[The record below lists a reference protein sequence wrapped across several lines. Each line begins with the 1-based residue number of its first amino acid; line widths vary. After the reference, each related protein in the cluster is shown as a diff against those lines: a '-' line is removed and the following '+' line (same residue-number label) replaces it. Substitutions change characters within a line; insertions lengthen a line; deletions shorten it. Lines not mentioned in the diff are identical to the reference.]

1 MAGKFPGQV
10 AYIVTNEA
18 CERFSYY
25 GMLSILSIYLAKPMR
40 LGEDRATE
48 VVHLFATAVYF
59 LPILGGWIADRWL
72 GRYRTI
78 LSLSLFYC
86 LGHGALALY
95 EGKLWGIYLGLGLIA
110 LGAGGIKPC
119 VSAFVGDQFPD
130 QDEKSLRKV
139 YGLFYWSINIGAFFG
154 FAVIPRFRDAAGYSW
169 AFALPGI
176 FMGIATLVFWLGRR
190 RYVIAPSARAAVQP
204 RSKTNMVDTLK
215 LVGRIALIF
224 LPIPI
229 FWSLFNQ
236 VNSTWV
242 FQGSRMQPF
251 HILGYKVDAES
262 MQSVGALLVLMW
274 VPVLTFGVYP
284 LAERFGL
291 RPTPL
296 RRIGVGL
303 FLAALAYLVCA
314 AIQMS
319 IDQGQRLNPPG
330 QKLSIAWQVLPY
342 IILEAGE
349 VMVSATALEFAF
361 SQAPASLKS
370 TIMSLWLMTIA
381 GGHFLV
387 AAFTNLN
394 ARFFNAKGAAEFL
407 FYAGLMFVGI
417 AMFVWVATRYRP
429 QEERGAIAVPASA
442 S

>member
-25 GMLSILSIYLAKPMR
+25 GMLSILSIYLAKPMQ

-59 LPILGGWIADRWL
+59 LPILGGWLADRWL

-176 FMGIATLVFWLGRR
+176 FMGIATIVFWLGRR
-190 RYVIAPSARAAVQP
+190 RYIMAPPARATTDTSRRHNRAE
-204 RSKTNMVDTLK
+204 TLK
-215 LVGRIALIF
+215 VVGRIALIF

-229 FWSLFNQ
+229 FWALFNQ
-236 VNSTWV
+236 VNTTWV
-242 FQGSRMQPF
+242 FQGTKMVPF
-251 HILGYKVDAES
+251 HILGYGVDAES
-262 MQSVGALLVLMW
+262 MQAAGALLVLIW
-274 VPVLTFGVYP
+274 VPILTLGIYP
-284 LAERFGL
+284 MAERFGF
-291 RPTPL
+291 RATPL
-296 RRIGVGL
+296 RRMGIGM
-303 FLAALAYLVCA
+303 FLAAVSFVVCA
-314 AIQMS
+314 VIQTK
-319 IDQGQRLNPPG
+319 IDQGQRL
-330 QKLSIAWQVLPY
+330 SIAWQLVPY

-387 AAFTNLN
+387 AVFTNLN
-394 ARFFNAKGAAEFL
+394 ARFVRATGAAEFL
-407 FYAGLMFVGI
+407 FYAVLMFTVAG
-417 AMFVWVATRYRP
+417 AFAWVASRYRP
-429 QEERGAIAVPASA
+429 QENPGAMAVPASA

>member
-25 GMLSILSIYLAKPMR
+25 GMLSILSIYLAKPMQ

-48 VVHLFATAVYF
+48 IVHLFATAVYF
-59 LPILGGWIADRWL
+59 LPILGGWLADRWL

-154 FAVIPRFRDAAGYSW
+154 FMVIPRFRDFAGYSW

-190 RYVIAPSARAAVQP
+190 RYVVAPPARAAVGTAP
-204 RSKTNMVDTLK
+204 KPHKANTLK
-215 LVGRIALIF
+215 VVGRIALIF

-229 FWSLFNQ
+229 FWALFNQ
-236 VNSTWV
+236 VNTTWV
-242 FQGSRMQPF
+242 FQGSRMEAFFIFGPK
-251 HILGYKVDAES
+251 GYKVDGES
-262 MQSVGALLVLMW
+262 MQAAGALLVLIW
-274 VPVLTFGVYP
+274 VPILTLGIYP
-284 LAERFGL
+284 MAERFGF
-291 RPTPL
+291 RATPL
-296 RRIGVGL
+296 RRMGIGM
-303 FLAALAYLVCA
+303 FLGALSFVVCA
-314 AIQMS
+314 AIQMK
-319 IDQGQRLNPPG
+319 IDQGQ
-330 QKLSIAWQVLPY
+330 KLSVAWQLVPY

-387 AAFTNLN
+387 AVFTNLN
-394 ARFFNAKGAAEFL
+394 ARFVKATGAAEFL
-407 FYAGLMFVGI
+407 FYAVLMFTVAG
-417 AMFVWVATRYRP
+417 AFAWVASRYRSRDEP
-429 QEERGAIAVPASA
+429 GAIAVPASA

>member
-1 MAGKFPGQV
+1 MARTFPRQV

-25 GMLSILSIYLAKPMR
+25 GMLSILSIYLADGMR
-40 LGEDRATE
+40 LGKTNATE

-59 LPILGGWIADRWL
+59 LPILGGWLADRWL

-86 LGHGALALY
+86 LGHAALALY
-95 EGKLWGIYLGLGLIA
+95 EGRLWGIYLGLGLIA
-110 LGAGGIKPC
+110 IGAGGIKPC

-130 QDEKSLRKV
+130 QDEEKLRKV
-139 YGLFYWSINIGAFFG
+139 YGLFYFSINIGAFFG
-154 FAVIPRFRDAAGYSW
+154 FMIIPRFRDAAGYSW

-190 RYVIAPSARAAVQP
+190 HYLMTPPAREAVQGRAKP
-204 RSKTNMVDTLK
+204 DRTETWRV
-215 LVGRIALIF
+215 VRRIALIF

-229 FWSLFNQ
+229 FWALFNQ
-236 VNSTWV
+236 VNTTWV
-242 FQGSRMQPF
+242 FQGKQMVPF
-251 HILGYKVDAES
+251 YILGFKVDAES
-262 MQSVGALLVLMW
+262 MQATGALLVLIW
-274 VPVLTFGVYP
+274 VPVLTLGVYP
-284 LAERFGL
+284 LVERLGL
-291 RPTPL
+291 RATTL
-296 RRIGVGL
+296 RRMGFGM
-303 FLAALAYLVCA
+303 FLGAVSFVVCA
-314 AIQMS
+314 AIQAQL
-319 IDQGQRLNPPG
+319 DGG
-330 QKLSIAWQVLPY
+330 QKLSIAWQVVPY

-349 VMVSATALEFAF
+349 VMLSATALEFAF

-387 AAFTNLN
+387 AVITNLN
-394 ARFFNAKGAAEFL
+394 ARFVKAAGASEFL
-407 FYAGLMFVGI
+407 FYAVLMFVVT
-417 AMFVWVATRYRP
+417 AAFAVVASRYRP
-429 QEERGAIAVPASA
+429 REEPGATAVPASA

>member
-1 MAGKFPGQV
+1 MAEPFPRQV

-25 GMLSILSIYLAKPMR
+25 GMLSILSLYLSNEMR
-40 LGEDRATE
+40 LGKTAATE
-48 VVHLFATAVYF
+48 IVHLFATAVYF
-59 LPILGGWIADRWL
+59 LPILGGWLADRWL

-86 LGHGALALY
+86 LGHGALALF

-110 LGAGGIKPC
+110 VGAGGIKPC
-119 VSAFVGDQFPD
+119 VSAFVGDQFPN
-130 QDEKSLRKV
+130 QNEKMLRKL
-139 YGLFYWSINIGAFFG
+139 YGFFYWSINIGAFFG
-154 FAVIPRFRDAAGYSW
+154 FAVIPRFREAKGYSW

-190 RYVIAPSARAAVQP
+190 RYIMTPPTRATAQAPGS
-204 RSKTNMVDTLK
+204 TNKADTMK
-215 LVGRIALIF
+215 VVGRIALIF
-224 LPIPI
+224 LPIPF
-229 FWSLFNQ
+229 FWALFNQ
-236 VNSTWV
+236 VNTTWV
-242 FQGSRMQPF
+242 FQGTKMVPF
-251 HILGYKVDAES
+251 NILGYKVDAES
-262 MQSVGALLVLMW
+262 MQAAGALLVLMW
-274 VPVLTFGVYP
+274 VPVLTLGIYP
-284 LAERFGL
+284 MAERLGF
-291 RPTPL
+291 RATPL
-296 RRIGVGL
+296 RRMGIGM
-303 FLAALAYLVCA
+303 FLGAVSFVVCA
-314 AIQMS
+314 AIQTN
-319 IDQGQRLNPPG
+319 IDKGQS
-330 QKLSIAWQVLPY
+330 LSIAWQLVPY

-394 ARFFNAKGAAEFL
+394 ARFVKAAGAAEFL
-407 FYAGLMFVGI
+407 FYAVLMFV
-417 AMFVWVATRYRP
+417 VAGAFAWMASRYRP
-429 QEERGAIAVPASA
+429 RAEPGAMAVPASA

>member
-1 MAGKFPGQV
+1 MAEPFPRQV

-25 GMLSILSIYLAKPMR
+25 GMLSILSLYLADGMR
-40 LGEDRATE
+40 MGKTSATE

-59 LPILGGWIADRWL
+59 LPIVGGWLADRWL

-86 LGHGALALY
+86 LGHGALALF

-119 VSAFVGDQFPD
+119 VSAFVGDQFLD
-130 QDEKSLRKV
+130 QDEKRLRKV

-154 FAVIPRFRDAAGYSW
+154 FMVIPRFRDTAGYSW

-190 RYVIAPSARAAVQP
+190 RYVIAPPARATVGTTPKAD
-204 RSKTNMVDTLK
+204 KTDTLK
-215 LVGRIALIF
+215 VVRRIALIF

-229 FWSLFNQ
+229 FWALFNQ
-236 VNSTWV
+236 VNTTWV
-242 FQGSRMQPF
+242 FQGTKMASF
-251 HILGYKVDAES
+251 HLLGYKVDAES
-262 MQSVGALLVLMW
+262 MQAAGALLVLVW
-274 VPVLTFGVYP
+274 VPILTLGIYP
-284 LAERFGL
+284 MAERFGF
-291 RPTPL
+291 RATPL
-296 RRIGVGL
+296 RRMGIGM
-303 FLAALAYLVCA
+303 FLGALSFVVCA
-314 AIQMS
+314 AIQMK
-319 IDQGQRLNPPG
+319 IDQG
-330 QKLSIAWQVLPY
+330 KTLSIAWQLVPY

-361 SQAPASLKS
+361 SQAPVSLKS

-381 GGHFLV
+381 AGHFLV
-387 AAFTNLN
+387 AVFTNLN
-394 ARFFNAKGAAEFL
+394 ARFVKATGAAEFL
-407 FYAGLMFVGI
+407 FYAVLML
-417 AMFVWVATRYRP
+417 AVAGAFAYVASRYRP
-429 QEERGAIAVPASA
+429 REEPGAIPVAASA

>member
-1 MAGKFPGQV
+1 MAEPFPRQV

-25 GMLSILSIYLAKPMR
+25 GMLSILSIYLADGMR
-40 LGEDRATE
+40 LGKTSATE

-59 LPILGGWIADRWL
+59 LPILGGWLADRWL

-86 LGHGALALY
+86 LGHGALALF

-119 VSAFVGDQFPD
+119 VSAFVGDQFLD
-130 QDEKSLRKV
+130 QNEKRLRKV

-154 FAVIPRFRDAAGYSW
+154 FTVIPRFRDAAGYSW

-190 RYVIAPSARAAVQP
+190 RYVIAPPARATVDTALKP
-204 RSKTNMVDTLK
+204 DKADTLK
-215 LVGRIALIF
+215 VVRRIALIF

-229 FWSLFNQ
+229 FWALFNQ
-236 VNSTWV
+236 VNTTWV
-242 FQGSRMQPF
+242 FQGKQMVPF

-262 MQSVGALLVLMW
+262 MQAAGALLVLIW
-274 VPVLTFGVYP
+274 VPILTLGVYP
-284 LAERFGL
+284 MAERFGF
-291 RPTPL
+291 RATPL
-296 RRIGVGL
+296 RRMGIGM
-303 FLAALAYLVCA
+303 FLGAVSFIVCA

-319 IDQGQRLNPPG
+319 IDKE
-330 QKLSIAWQVLPY
+330 QKLSIAWQVVPY

-387 AAFTNLN
+387 AVFTNLN
-394 ARFFNAKGAAEFL
+394 ARFVKATGAAEFL
-407 FYAGLMFVGI
+407 FYAVLMFAVAG
-417 AMFVWVATRYRP
+417 AFAWVASRYRP
-429 QEERGAIAVPASA
+429 REEPGAIAVPASA

>member
-25 GMLSILSIYLAKPMR
+25 GMLSILSIYLARPMQ

-48 VVHLFATAVYF
+48 IVHLFATAVYF
-59 LPILGGWIADRWL
+59 LPILGGWLADRWL
-72 GRYRTI
+72 GRYLTI

-139 YGLFYWSINIGAFFG
+139 YGLFYWSINLGAFFG

-190 RYVIAPSARAAVQP
+190 RYIMAPPARVNTDASGKLSTAE
-204 RSKTNMVDTLK
+204 TLK
-215 LVGRIALIF
+215 VVGRIAMIF

-229 FWSLFNQ
+229 FWALFNQ
-236 VNSTWV
+236 VHTTWV
-242 FQGSRMQPF
+242 FQGSKMEAFFIFGPN
-251 HILGYKVDAES
+251 GYKVDGES
-262 MQSVGALLVLMW
+262 MQAAGALLVLIW
-274 VPVLTFGVYP
+274 VPILTFGVYP
-284 LAERFGL
+284 MAERLGF
-291 RPTPL
+291 RVTPL
-296 RRIGVGL
+296 RRIGIGM
-303 FLAALAYLVCA
+303 FLAALSFVVCA
-314 AIQMS
+314 AIQTK
-319 IDQGQRLNPPG
+319 IDQGQRP
-330 QKLSIAWQVLPY
+330 SIAWQFVPY

-361 SQAPASLKS
+361 SQAPVSLKS

-387 AAFTNLN
+387 AVFTNLN
-394 ARFFNAKGAAEFL
+394 ARFVKATGAVEFL
-407 FYAGLMFVGI
+407 FYAVLMFAVAG
-417 AMFVWVATRYRP
+417 AFAWVASRYRP
-429 QEERGAIAVPASA
+429 HDEPGTLAVPASA

>member
-25 GMLSILSIYLAKPMR
+25 GMLSILSLYLGNEMR
-40 LGEDRATE
+40 MGKTAATE
-48 VVHLFATAVYF
+48 IVHLFATAVYF
-59 LPILGGWIADRWL
+59 LPILGGWLADHWL

-86 LGHGALALY
+86 LGHGALALF

-130 QDEKSLRKV
+130 QNEKMLRKL

-154 FAVIPRFRDAAGYSW
+154 FAVIPRFRHVAGYSW
-169 AFALPGI
+169 AFALPGV

-190 RYVIAPSARAAVQP
+190 RYIIAPPARATVDEARNP
-204 RSKTNMVDTLK
+204 NKADTLK
-215 LVGRIALIF
+215 VVGRIALIF
-224 LPIPI
+224 FPIVF
-229 FWSLFNQ
+229 FWALFNQ
-236 VNSTWV
+236 VNTTWV
-242 FQGSRMQPF
+242 FQGTKMVPF
-251 HILGYKVDAES
+251 RILGYKVDAES
-262 MQSVGALLVLMW
+262 MQAAGALLVLIW
-274 VPVLTFGVYP
+274 VPILTLGIYP
-284 LAERFGL
+284 MAERLGF
-291 RPTPL
+291 RATPL
-296 RRIGVGL
+296 RRMGIGM
-303 FLAALAYLVCA
+303 FLGALSFIVCA
-314 AIQMS
+314 AIQMNV
-319 IDQGQRLNPPG
+319 DKGQS
-330 QKLSIAWQVLPY
+330 LSLAWQLVPY

-394 ARFFNAKGAAEFL
+394 ARFVKVAGAAEFL
-407 FYAGLMFVGI
+407 FYAVLMFV
-417 AMFVWVATRYRP
+417 VAITFALLASRYRP
-429 QEERGAIAVPASA
+429 RAEPGAMAVPASA

>member
-1 MAGKFPGQV
+1 MAQPFPRQV

-25 GMLSILSIYLAKPMR
+25 GMLSILSIYLARPMQ

-48 VVHLFATAVYF
+48 IVHLFATAVYF
-59 LPILGGWIADRWL
+59 LPILGGWLADRWL

-119 VSAFVGDQFPD
+119 VSAFVGDQFPN
-130 QDEKSLRKV
+130 QEEESLRKV

-154 FAVIPRFRDAAGYSW
+154 FMIIPRFRDAAGYSW

-190 RYVIAPSARAAVQP
+190 RYIMAPPARTPVETA
-204 RSKTNMVDTLK
+204 SKTDQADTLK
-215 LVGRIALIF
+215 VVGRIAVIF

-229 FWSLFNQ
+229 FWALFNQ
-236 VNSTWV
+236 VNTTWV
-242 FQGSRMQPF
+242 FQGSRMEAFFIFGPN
-251 HILGYKVDAES
+251 GYKVDGES
-262 MQSVGALLVLMW
+262 MQAAGALLVLIW
-274 VPVLTFGVYP
+274 VPILTLGIYP
-284 LAERFGL
+284 MAERLGF
-291 RPTPL
+291 RATPL
-296 RRIGVGL
+296 RRMGIGM
-303 FLAALAYLVCA
+303 FLGALSFVVCA
-314 AIQMS
+314 AIQAK
-319 IDQGQRLNPPG
+319 IDQGEN
-330 QKLSIAWQVLPY
+330 LSIAWQFVPY

-361 SQAPASLKS
+361 SQAPPSLKS

-387 AAFTNLN
+387 AVFTNLN
-394 ARFFNAKGAAEFL
+394 ARFVKATGAAEFL
-407 FYAGLMFVGI
+407 FYAVLMFTVAG
-417 AMFVWVATRYRP
+417 AFAWVASRYRP
-429 QEERGAIAVPASA
+429 GGKAGTMAVPASA